1 MDLSKMINLIAEVAV
16 KRIAQERSQNQTK
29 TDAVLTRRGRG
40 LVIAQA
46 ILGISFSASDMP
58 HPSF

>member
-29 TDAVLTRRGRG
+29 TDAVLTRLGRG
-40 LVIAQA
+40 LAIAQA
-46 ILGISFSASDMP
+46 IIGISFSASDTRR
-58 HPSF
+58 PSL